1 MMPSDYIIGHYH
13 PFPEAIPH
21 LEAGY
26 SRVTHPSATKNFN
39 KSKFSVRLACVR
51 RAASVHPEPGSNSL
65 KSCIYQEPRF
75 LIILFHYESLAIT
88 DFLVFSDFS
97 CLFPIKNQRISRVV
111 IFYSNVQF
119 SKCHCLKSFIRDSL
133 FIISQ
138 ISEFV
143 KYFFR
148 IFCDF
153 FGNHLS
159 VHLLFYPI
167 NSYWFPLLFQTT
179 CLLYHSFFVLSSTF
193 FNFFQNL
200 FCDRRSCQ
208 ATCLLYHKKS
218 RFVNTRKFTTIN

>member
-21 LEAGY
+21 SEAGY

-97 CLFPIKNQRISRVV
+97 CLFPIKNQGISRVV
-111 IFYSNVQF
+111 IFIVMF
-119 SKCHCLKSFIRDSL
+119 SFQSAIVS
-133 FIISQ
+133 
-138 ISEFV
+138 
-143 KYFFR
+143 
-148 IFCDF
+148 
-153 FGNHLS
+153 NHLS
-159 VHLLFYPI
+159 ETAY
-167 NSYWFPLLFQTT
+167 
-179 CLLYHSFFVLSSTF
+179 LLYHRFLNLSSTF
-193 FNFFQNL
+193 SEFFVIFL
-200 FCDRRSCQ
+200 EIIFPS
-208 ATCLLYHKKS
+208 L
-218 RFVNTRKFTTIN
+218 

>member
-1 MMPSDYIIGHYH
+1 MMPSDYVIGHYH

-65 KSCIYQEPRF
+65 KSCIYQEPKF
-75 LIILFHYESLAIT
+75 LIILLHYESLAIT

-97 CLFPIKNQRISRVV
+97 CLFPIKNQGISRVV

-119 SKCHCLKSFIRDSL
+119 SKCLCLKLFIRDSL

-143 KYFFR
+143 KYFF
-148 IFCDF
+148 
-153 FGNHLS
+153 
-159 VHLLFYPI
+159 
-167 NSYWFPLLFQTT
+167 Q
-179 CLLYHSFFVLSSTF
+179 
-193 FNFFQNL
+193 NFL
-200 FCDRRSCQ
+200 
-208 ATCLLYHKKS
+208 
-218 RFVNTRKFTTIN
+218 

>member
-97 CLFPIKNQRISRVV
+97 CLFPIKNQGISRVV

-143 KYFFR
+143 KYF
-148 IFCDF
+148 
-153 FGNHLS
+153 S
-159 VHLLFYPI
+159 E
-167 NSYWFPLLFQTT
+167 
-179 CLLYHSFFVLSSTF
+179 FFVIFLEII
-193 FNFFQNL
+193 FQSFYCFIQSIRIGFLCSFRRLIYYITAFSFCQVL
-200 FCDRRSCQ
+200 FRLFS
-208 ATCLLYHKKS
+208 KS
-218 RFVNTRKFTTIN
+218 FL